1 MFNCRNEIVRRR
13 RNSDDPATYW
23 VVDIRE
29 RCTIRNKRVIH
40 DRYIKIHSLGTATS
54 AEEVKRM
61 QAQGKRWIARSGGLQ
76 LSLDLGRRKRYL
88 RPIKRSTVCKICSSP
103 PLANLL
109 STVSETLMIVLPS
122 HLILASQTGSTVPD
136 RIVYTSV

>member
-29 RCTIRNKRVIH
+29 RCIIRNKRVIH

-54 AEEVKRM
+54 AEEVKRSRHKENAG
-61 QAQGKRWIARSGGLQ
+61 QRDPEAFSSRWIF
-76 LSLDLGRRKRYL
+76 GRRKRN
-88 RPIKRSTVCKICSSP
+88 IQSIVCKICSSP
-103 PLANLL
+103 TLANLL